1 MRQHDSDEDRM
12 LIKKTKQGS
21 RDAFEYL
28 IRKYQKKIYFL
39 CHRITGA
46 HQSADDLSQ
55 ETFVKAYFSLSGFDD
70 SRKFY
75 PWLRKIAVNTTFNYI
90 KSSKRE
96 IPVNNHGHI
105 MAEAKETSAQAEPSY
120 KIQEKEV
127 QDKFSAAVNQLP
139 PEQKIVF
146 MLKVYEDQSYEDI
159 ASSLQI
165 PVGTVMSRLSRARRK
180 LKETLEAYMKGG
192 LQ

>member
-21 RDAFEYL
+21 RDAFEHI
-28 IRKYQKKIYFL
+28 IRKYQKNIYFL

-55 ETFVKAYFSLSGFDD
+55 ETFVKAYFSLAGFDD
-70 SRKFY
+70 SREFY

-96 IPVNNHGHI
+96 IPVSNHGPI
-105 MAEAKETSAQAEPSY
+105 MAKAEETSVQNEPSY
-120 KIQEKEV
+120 KIQEKEI

-139 PEQKIVF
+139 PDQKIVF

-165 PVGTVMSRLSRARRK
+165 PTGTVMSRLSRARRK
-180 LKETLEAYMKGG
+180 LKEALDAYMKGG
-192 LQ
+192 VQ